1 MRTVADELIS
11 VIVPIFNLAPW
22 LPRCVESILAQ
33 TYRNL
38 EVLLIDDGSVDNSLA
53 VAEEFAR
60 KDSRVRALHQRNAGV
75 TAARL
80 LGVSEARGSWI
91 GFVDGD
97 DEIAPDMYDR
107 LLENARLYH
116 ADISHCGYRQIDLK
130 GNVTLHYGT
139 GRVRPQDHL
148 TGLRDLL
155 EERTVGP
162 SLWSKL
168 YRRELFR
175 GLSEKMDCSIRN
187 NEDMLMNFYL
197 FSEAGKS
204 VYEDFCPYRYIIRKG
219 SATTGRKNTH
229 WLYDPIRVRKII
241 LASCGEELRED
252 GEIALLRVLLYIYAL
267 LTVEDRKKFRADR
280 DKVQAL
286 LEAERDS
293 FSLLTRRN
301 RLLAGAICDAPWL
314 FRLTFRLYVR
324 LFRGGEY
331 A

>member
-1 MRTVADELIS
+1 MCDDLIS
-11 VIVPIFNLAPW
+11 VVVPVFNLAPW
-22 LPRCVESILAQ
+22 LPRCVESILGQ
-33 TYRNL
+33 THRNL
-38 EVLLIDDGSVDNSLA
+38 EVLLVDDGSVDDSLA
-53 VAEEFAR
+53 LAEEFAGR
-60 KDSRVRALHQRNAGV
+60 DPRVRVFHQRNAGV

-97 DEIAPDMYDR
+97 DEIEPDMYAR
-107 LLENARLYH
+107 LLENARKYD
-116 ADISHCGYRQIDLK
+116 ADISHCGYQKIGLD
-130 GNVTLHYGT
+130 GSVSLHHGT
-139 GRVRPQDHL
+139 GGVRPQDHL
-148 TGLRDLL
+148 TGLKDLL

-162 SLWSKL
+162 ALWSKL
-168 YRRELFR
+168 YRRELFQELD
-175 GLSEKMDCSIRN
+175 GKMDRSIRI
-187 NEDMLMNFYL
+187 NEDILMNFYL
-197 FSEAGKS
+197 FSEAKQS
-204 VYEDFCPYRYIIRKG
+204 VYADFCPYRYITRKG
-219 SATTGRKNTH
+219 SAVTGRKNTH
-229 WLYDPIRVRKII
+229 WIYDPIRVRKII
-241 LASCGEELRED
+241 LASCGEELWED

-286 LEAERDS
+286 LAEERES

>member
-1 MRTVADELIS
+1 MCDDLIS
-11 VIVPIFNLAPW
+11 VVVPIFNLAPW
-22 LPRCVESILAQ
+22 LPRCVESILGQ
-33 TYRNL
+33 THRNL
-38 EVLLIDDGSVDNSLA
+38 EVLLVDDGSVDDSLF
-53 VAEEFAR
+53 VAEEFAGR
-60 KDSRVRALHQRNAGV
+60 DPRVRVFHQRNAGV
-75 TAARL
+75 TAARM

-107 LLENARLYH
+107 LLENARKYD
-116 ADISHCGYRQIDLK
+116 ADISHCGYQQIDLK

-139 GRVRPQDHL
+139 GRVRPQDRL

-162 SLWSKL
+162 SLCTKL

-175 GLSEKMDCSIRN
+175 DLSEKMHCSIRN

-197 FSEAGKS
+197 FSEARKS
-204 VYEDFCPYRYIIRKG
+204 VYEDFCSYRYIIRKG
-219 SATTGRKNTH
+219 SAVTGRKNTH
-229 WLYDPIRVRKII
+229 WIYDPIRVRQLI
-241 LASCGEELRED
+241 LDACGEELKED

-280 DKVQAL
+280 DKVQVL
-286 LEAERDS
+286 LAEERES

>member
-1 MRTVADELIS
+1 MCDDLIS
-11 VIVPIFNLAPW
+11 VVVPIFNLAPW
-22 LPRCVESILAQ
+22 LPRCVESILGQ
-33 TYRNL
+33 THRNL
-38 EVLLIDDGSVDNSLA
+38 EVLLVDDGSIDDSLF
-53 VAEEFAR
+53 VAEEFAGR
-60 KDSRVRALHQRNAGV
+60 DPRVRVFHQRNAGV

-97 DEIAPDMYDR
+97 DEIEPDMYAR
-107 LLENARLYH
+107 LLENARKYD
-116 ADISHCGYRQIDLK
+116 ADISHCGYQQVSLD
-130 GNVTLHYGT
+130 GSVSLHHGT
-139 GRVRPQDHL
+139 GGVRPQDHL
-148 TGLRDLL
+148 TGLKDLL
-155 EERTVGP
+155 EERMVGP
-162 SLWSKL
+162 ALWSKL

-175 GLSEKMDCSIRN
+175 ELDGKMDRSIRI
-187 NEDMLMNFYL
+187 NEDILMNFYL
-197 FSEAGKS
+197 FSEAKQS

-219 SATTGRKNTH
+219 SAVTGRKNTH
-229 WLYDPIRVRKII
+229 WIYDPIRVRQLI
-241 LASCGEELRED
+241 LDACGEELKED

-286 LEAERDS
+286 LAEERES

>member
-1 MRTVADELIS
+1 MCDDLIS
-11 VIVPIFNLAPW
+11 VVVPIFNLAPW
-22 LPRCVESILAQ
+22 LPRCVESILGQ
-33 TYRNL
+33 THRNL
-38 EVLLIDDGSVDNSLA
+38 EVLLVDDGSVDDSLF
-53 VAEEFAR
+53 VAEEFAGR
-60 KDSRVRALHQRNAGV
+60 DPRVRVFHQRNAGV

-97 DEIAPDMYDR
+97 DEIEPDMYAR
-107 LLENARLYH
+107 LLGNARKYD
-116 ADISHCGYRQIDLK
+116 ADISHCGYQKIGLD
-130 GNVTLHYGT
+130 GSVSLHHGT
-139 GRVRPQDHL
+139 GGVRPQDHL
-148 TGLRDLL
+148 TGLKDLL

-162 SLWSKL
+162 ALWSKL

-175 GLSEKMDCSIRN
+175 ELDGKMDRSIRI
-187 NEDMLMNFYL
+187 NEDILMNFYL
-197 FSEAGKS
+197 FSEAKQS
-204 VYEDFCPYRYIIRKG
+204 VYADFCPYRYITRKG
-219 SATTGRKNTH
+219 SAVTGRKNTH
-229 WLYDPIRVRKII
+229 WIYDPIRVRQLI
-241 LASCGEELRED
+241 LDACGEELKED

-286 LEAERDS
+286 LAAERES

>member
-1 MRTVADELIS
+1 MCDDLIS
-11 VIVPIFNLAPW
+11 VVVPIFNLAPW
-22 LPRCVESILAQ
+22 LPRCVESILGQ
-33 TYRNL
+33 THRNL
-38 EVLLIDDGSVDNSLA
+38 EVLLVDDGSVDDSLF
-53 VAEEFAR
+53 VAEEFAGR
-60 KDSRVRALHQRNAGV
+60 DPRVRVFHQRNAGV

-97 DEIAPDMYDR
+97 DEIEPDMYAR
-107 LLENARLYH
+107 LLENARKYD
-116 ADISHCGYRQIDLK
+116 ADISHCGYQKIGLDRS
-130 GNVTLHYGT
+130 VSLHHGT
-139 GRVRPQDHL
+139 GGVRPQDHL
-148 TGLRDLL
+148 TGLKDLL

-162 SLWSKL
+162 ALWSKL

-175 GLSEKMDCSIRN
+175 ELDGKMDRSIRI
-187 NEDMLMNFYL
+187 NEDILMNFYL
-197 FSEAGKS
+197 FSEAKQS
-204 VYEDFCPYRYIIRKG
+204 VYADFCPYRYITRKG
-219 SATTGRKNTH
+219 SAVTGRKNTH
-229 WLYDPIRVRKII
+229 WIYDPIRVRQII
-241 LASCGEELRED
+241 LDACGEELKED

-286 LEAERDS
+286 LAEERES

>member
-1 MRTVADELIS
+1 MPDALIS

-38 EVLLIDDGSVDNSLA
+38 EILLVDDGSVDNSLA
-53 VAEEFAR
+53 VAEEFAGQ
-60 KDSRVRALHQRNAGV
+60 DARVRVLHQCNAGV

-80 LGVSEARGSWI
+80 LGISEARGSWI

-97 DEIAPDMYDR
+97 DEIAPDMYAR

-116 ADISHCGYRQIDLK
+116 ADISHCGYQQVDLNR
-130 GNVTLHYGT
+130 NVTFRHNT
-139 GRVRPQDHL
+139 GRIFRQDHL

-162 SLWSKL
+162 SLCTKL

-175 GLSEKMDCSIRN
+175 LLPEKMDCTIRN
-187 NEDMLMNFYL
+187 NEDILMNFYL
-197 FSEAGKS
+197 FSEAKQS
-204 VYEDFCPYRYIIRKG
+204 VYEDFCPYRYIARKG
-219 SATTGRKNTH
+219 SAVTGRKNTH

-241 LASCGEELRED
+241 LASCGEELWED
-252 GEIALLRVLLYIYAL
+252 GEIALLRVLLYVYAL

-280 DKVQAL
+280 DRVQAL
-286 LEAERDS
+286 LAEERKN

-301 RLLAGAICDAPWL
+301 RLLASAICDAPWL

-331 A
+331 T

>member
-1 MRTVADELIS
+1 MCDDLIS
-11 VIVPIFNLAPW
+11 VVVPVFNLAPW
-22 LPRCVESILAQ
+22 LPRCVESILGQ
-33 TYRNL
+33 THRNL
-38 EVLLIDDGSVDNSLA
+38 EVLLVDDGSVDDSLF
-53 VAEEFAR
+53 VAEEFAGR
-60 KDSRVRALHQRNAGV
+60 DPRVRVFHQRNAGV

-97 DEIAPDMYDR
+97 DEIEPDMYAR
-107 LLENARLYH
+107 LLENARKYD
-116 ADISHCGYRQIDLK
+116 ADISHCGYQKIGLD
-130 GNVTLHYGT
+130 GSVSLHHGT
-139 GRVRPQDHL
+139 GGVRPQDHL
-148 TGLRDLL
+148 TGLKDLL

-162 SLWSKL
+162 SLCTKL

-175 GLSEKMDCSIRN
+175 SLPDRMDRTVRN
-187 NEDMLMNFYL
+187 NEDILMNFYL
-197 FSEAGKS
+197 FSAAKQS
-204 VYEDFCPYRYIIRKG
+204 VYADFCPYRYITRKG
-219 SATTGRKNTH
+219 SAVTGRKNTH
-229 WLYDPIRVRKII
+229 WIYDPIRVRQLI
-241 LASCGEELRED
+241 LDACGEELKED

-286 LEAERDS
+286 LAAERES

>member
-1 MRTVADELIS
+1 MCDDLIS
-11 VIVPIFNLAPW
+11 VVVPVFNLAPW
-22 LPRCVESILAQ
+22 LPRCVESILGQ
-33 TYRNL
+33 THRNL
-38 EVLLIDDGSVDNSLA
+38 EVLLVDDGSVDDSLF
-53 VAEEFAR
+53 VAEEFAGR
-60 KDSRVRALHQRNAGV
+60 DPRVRVFHQRNAGV

-97 DEIAPDMYDR
+97 DEIEPDMYAR
-107 LLENARLYH
+107 LLENARKYD
-116 ADISHCGYRQIDLK
+116 ADISHCGYQKIGLD
-130 GNVTLHYGT
+130 GSVSLHHGT
-139 GRVRPQDHL
+139 GGVRPQDHL
-148 TGLRDLL
+148 TGLKDLL

-162 SLWSKL
+162 SLCTKL

-175 GLSEKMDCSIRN
+175 SLPDRMDRTVRN
-187 NEDMLMNFYL
+187 NEDILMNFYL
-197 FSEAGKS
+197 FSEAKQS
-204 VYEDFCPYRYIIRKG
+204 VYADFCPYRYITRKG
-219 SATTGRKNTH
+219 SAVTGRKNTH
-229 WLYDPIRVRKII
+229 WIYDPIRVRQLI
-241 LASCGEELRED
+241 LDACGEELKED

-286 LEAERDS
+286 LAAERES

>member
-1 MRTVADELIS
+1 MCDDLIS
-11 VIVPIFNLAPW
+11 VVVPIFNLAPW
-22 LPRCVESILAQ
+22 LPRCVESILGQ
-33 TYRNL
+33 THRNL
-38 EVLLIDDGSVDNSLA
+38 EVLLVDDGSIDDSLF
-53 VAEEFAR
+53 VAEEFAGR
-60 KDSRVRALHQRNAGV
+60 DPRVRVFHQRNAGV
-75 TAARL
+75 TAARM

-97 DEIAPDMYDR
+97 DEIEPDMYAR

-139 GRVRPQDHL
+139 GRVRPQDRL

-162 SLWSKL
+162 SLCTKL

-175 GLSEKMDCSIRN
+175 DLSEKMDCSIRN

-197 FSEAGKS
+197 FSEAKQS
-204 VYEDFCPYRYIIRKG
+204 VYADFCPYRYITRKG
-219 SATTGRKNTH
+219 SAVTGRKNTH
-229 WLYDPIRVRKII
+229 WIYDPIRVRQLI
-241 LASCGEELRED
+241 LNACGEELKED
-252 GEIALLRVLLYIYAL
+252 GEIALLRVLLYVYAL

-286 LEAERDS
+286 LAAERES